1 MTAWEPVLFQL
12 LNGVV
17 WGLILALI
25 SLGLCL
31 IYGLMGI
38 INIAHGSLYM
48 VGAVLTVY
56 LAKALGMNFWLVL
69 LLAPLAVAAL
79 GLVLNSLVFARVVRR
94 DPAIGLLAT
103 AGLLLIID
111 NSALALFGGAPESVN
126 APLEDAVQIFGIHY
140 PSYRLAA
147 AGIALAVLI
156 AVWAFL
162 RYTKYGLWMRAVPQ
176 SRDLAAA
183 IGVPIARV
191 NAVTVALGG
200 LTAGLAGALVA
211 PISAAYFQ
219 MGLTILA
226 SAFIIVV
233 IGGLGNLL
241 GAVVVALGFGVIL
254 GLFSVALTPTWAEAT
269 TLLVLVPLLYF
280 KPNGILGS
288 R

>member
-1 MTAWEPVLFQL
+1 MAWESVFFQL

-48 VGAVLTVY
+48 AGAVLTVY
-56 LAKALGMNFWLVL
+56 LAKTFAINFWVLLVL
-69 LLAPLAVAAL
+69 APIAVAAL
-79 GLVLNSLVFARVVRR
+79 SLILNGLVFERVVRR

-103 AGLLLIID
+103 AGLLLILD
-111 NSALALFGGAPESVN
+111 NSALALFGGAPESVI
-126 APLEDAVQIFGIHY
+126 APLDGAIQIFGVYY

-147 AGIALAVLI
+147 AGLALAVLL
-156 AVWAFL
+156 AVWALL

-176 SRDLAAA
+176 ARDLSAA
-183 IGVPIARV
+183 IGVPIRRV

-211 PISAAYFQ
+211 PISAAHFQ

-226 SAFIIVV
+226 SAFVVVV
-233 IGGLGNLL
+233 IGGLGSLF
-241 GAVVVALGFGVIL
+241 GAVVVALAFGLVL
-254 GLFSVALTPTWAEAT
+254 GLFSVMLTPTWAEAM
-269 TLLVLVPLLYF
+269 TLLVMLPVLYF
-280 KPNGILGS
+280 KPKGLFGS